1 MNNKHVNL
9 CWKSKQTKQNKNK
22 RCDII
27 NIPAHRGDGDENTN
41 RTILLSCDILQ
52 KLDIYIVD

>member
-27 NIPAHRGDGDENTN
+27 NIPAHRGDGDENTDP
-41 RTILLSCDILQ
+41 TILWSCDILQ
-52 KLDIYIVD
+52 KPDV